1 MRDDARR
8 AYATLGLPFG
18 AAPGDVKRRYRMLV
32 KTWHPDRF
40 ASDPAGQA
48 AACDRLTHI
57 NNAYRLLLGSRRPSD
72 GAGRAGPEAA
82 RDATPRPSR
91 GARLSREQIDSMVHA
106 IGTESPVDMLLGNFQ
121 ERVWPSA
128 PAGLTG
134 AGPASIALVVL
145 FLLMALAIDL
155 NFGRWA
161 YPLLL
166 WLVIVTAGLS
176 RLRRAL
182 APGRRSRRGSA
193 RRGGSGQRRP
203 A

>member
-1 MRDDARR
+1 MMDDVRR

-18 AAPGDVKRRYRMLV
+18 APPAQIKRRYRTLV

-40 ASDPAGQA
+40 ATDPAGQA

-57 NNAYRLLLGSRRPSD
+57 NNAYRLLLGSRRRGG
-72 GAGRAGPEAA
+72 GAGRAAPGPA
-82 RDATPRPSR
+82 RGGTARPSP
-91 GARLSREQIDSMVHA
+91 GSRLTREQIDSMVRA
-106 IGTESPVDMLLGNFQ
+106 IGTESPVDMLLGSFQ

-128 PAGLTG
+128 PAGLND
-134 AGPASIALVVL
+134 ARSVSIAVVVV

-155 NFGRWA
+155 RFGRWA

-182 APGRRSRRGSA
+182 APGRRSHRGSA
-193 RRGGSGQRRP
+193 RRGGSGQGRP